1 MAVNFSNTLIVAISA
16 TALFDLKEHD
26 EMLKR
31 FLAEDKTTAFIKF
44 GNYMQSVEKEPLQ
57 KGAGYPLIKALLNL
71 NKYQPPKNI
80 TTNLPLLRSSS
91 SQNPPQ
97 VWAYKY

>member
-31 FLAEDKTTAFIKF
+31 FLAEDKTTAFTKF

-57 KGAGYPLIKALLNL
+57 KGAGYPLIKVLLNL
-71 NKYQPPKNI
+71 NEYQPPKNI